1 MNINNLEKLP
11 EGALVELAEKTFDSK
26 ILDYLASYEDTDVR
40 MSVAMNFNTSCEALT
55 KLAYDESKWV
65 RVGAAG
71 NPNTPSKMLDK
82 LATDDDFF
90 VLLGVS
96 QNRNTSLNTLVK
108 LFNHKDLLIQ
118 KKAIQ
123 NIILREI
130 PSMHYHILE

>member
-1 MNINNLEKLP
+1 
-11 EGALVELAEKTFDSK
+11 
-26 ILDYLASYEDTDVR
+26 
-40 MSVAMNFNTSCEALT
+40 
-55 KLAYDESKWV
+55 
-65 RVGAAG
+65 VGAAG

-108 LFNHKDLLIQ
+108 LSNHKDWLIQ

-130 PSMHYHILE
+130 PSVHYQILE